1 LTAAPQLRHPYAPK
15 PASREGKFFGR
26 RANGR
31 NLGGPSF
38 AVSNREKA
46 GRREGLCYHAP
57 DKTAPE
63 LSFVRQSPKLVLI
76 ALAAAVTALISGE
89 SFSNWPQWRGPRLDG
104 SNPTAK
110 SLPVTWSTTDN
121 VKWRAP
127 LPSWSAATPIV
138 WENTVFVTSAEQG
151 FHEPKKY
158 RPGQPVTASDA
169 EDSRASSGLPDKIFL
184 IAVNRNDG
192 SMRWQRV
199 VSHGNRIYRKQNMAS
214 PSPVTDGISVWIITG
229 LGILTCLDFEGNEV
243 WRRDIQKDH
252 GPFGLSH
259 GYASSPLLHGNRLY
273 IQVLHGKKT
282 DDPSYVFAVDKKS
295 GKTVWKVV
303 RPSDAQYES
312 PDSYSTP
319 ALVRVAGKLQLVIS
333 GGDYVTGHDLET
345 GLELWRMGGFNP
357 HQERFY
363 RTIASSLVVGDS
375 VYTTSTRGKP
385 FIAFRAGG
393 NGDITATNLV
403 WKNDMGSD
411 VPTPT
416 TDGKRIY
423 VVADRGIMACLD
435 AKTGALVWDRQRIEP
450 GTYSASPLLADGK
463 LYVTNE
469 DGATTVLQAGD
480 EFKILAVNRLNSH
493 TLASPV
499 AAGDQIFL
507 RTADYLYCL
516 SKN

>member
-1 LTAAPQLRHPYAPK
+1 M
-15 PASREGKFFGR
+15 
-26 RANGR
+26 
-31 NLGGPSF
+31 
-38 AVSNREKA
+38 
-46 GRREGLCYHAP
+46 
-57 DKTAPE
+57 
-63 LSFVRQSPKLVLI
+63 
-76 ALAAAVTALISGE
+76 AAATALMGGGSV
-89 SFSNWPQWRGPRLDG
+89 SSWPQWRGPHLDG

-110 SLPVTWSTTDN
+110 DLPLTWGPSQN
-121 VKWRAP
+121 VKWRAE

-151 FHEPKKY
+151 FHEPRIY
-158 RPGQPVTASDA
+158 RSDRPSS
-169 EDSRASSGLPDKIFL
+169 SRDIDDAHISSGQPDKIL
-184 IAVNRNDG
+184 LLAVNRSDG
-192 SMRWQRV
+192 SIRWQKA

-214 PSPVTDGISVWIITG
+214 PSPVTDGVHVWIMTG
-229 LGILTCLDFEGNEV
+229 VGILTCLDYEGNIV
-243 WRRDIQKDH
+243 WRRDIQEDY

-273 IQVLHGKKT
+273 VQVLHGKRT
-282 DDPSYVFAVDKKS
+282 DAPSYVFAVDKRT

-303 RPSDAQYES
+303 RPTDAQFES

-319 ALVRVAGKLQLVIS
+319 TLVRVEGKLQLVVS

-345 GLELWRMGGFNP
+345 GQEIWRMGGFNP

-363 RTIASSLVVGDS
+363 RTIASSLVVDDA

-393 NGDITATNLV
+393 HGDITSTNLL
-403 WKNDMGSD
+403 WKNNLGSD

-416 TDGKRIY
+416 SDGKRIY
-423 VVADRGIMACLD
+423 VVSDRGIVVCFD
-435 AKTGALVWDRQRIEP
+435 AKTGATIWDRQRIEP
-450 GTYSASPLLADGK
+450 GTYSASPLLADGR
-463 LYVTNE
+463 LYATNE

-480 EFKILAVNRLNSH
+480 EFKVLAVNRLDSH

-499 AAGDQIFL
+499 AVGNEIFL